1 MYENLFGF
9 FALSESPFR
18 DSPDPRYLF
27 LTPQYQEAL
36 TAISYGIRNRNG
48 LILLTGEPGT
58 GKTTLI
64 NSILNALRQ
73 QGTPTAFICNS
84 RLKVSDLYAL
94 MFAEFGI
101 PSRSEPGLHPLQRF
115 HPWLIE
121 HHREGQAPVLIV
133 DEAQGL
139 RKSVL
144 EEIRI
149 LLNLETPREKLLQI
163 VLVGHP
169 EVEEKIN
176 RPELRNLR
184 QRIACR
190 CKTAPLSLEQTHGY
204 IGERLRIAGTRG
216 EIFTSET
223 IDAVHFYSRGIPRL
237 VNLLCEHLLLNACA
251 EGVRLVPVNMVEE
264 VATEFQLGRVESFSP
279 TYTSYRPPSAMAP
292 EVPTAIPAPIHSPNS
307 TETLS
312 KGMCPNA
319 APDEDSV
326 ALSSW
331 NVPGHGGDLI
341 VPSQNN
347 WEHPRGIS
355 EQTRTSPIPTAE
367 AESKPLASSS
377 VKLDSQELHD
387 LSRVSAL
394 DKVASSSEQ
403 KTHSAETYPGKRSIP
418 LGTPILLV
426 LRFLGSWLRQ
436 RWDQRSL
443 FLRPIRRLPVFVLL
457 WLRKPMGTVRWRH
470 VEPLRFPAAWE
481 RITKSLFRWLREPS
495 H

>member
-1 MYENLFGF
+1 MVD
-9 FALSESPFR
+9 R
-18 DSPDPRYLF
+18 
-27 LTPQYQEAL
+27 TP
-36 TAISYGIRNRNG
+36 
-48 LILLTGEPGT
+48 
-58 GKTTLI
+58 
-64 NSILNALRQ
+64 
-73 QGTPTAFICNS
+73 
-84 RLKVSDLYAL
+84 
-94 MFAEFGI
+94 
-101 PSRSEPGLHPLQRF
+101 
-115 HPWLIE
+115 
-121 HHREGQAPVLIV
+121 REGQAPVLIV

-204 IGERLRIAGTRG
+204 IAERLRIAGTRG

-264 VATEFQLGRVESFSP
+264 VATEFQLGRGESFSP

-377 VKLDSQELHD
+377 VKLDYRRNSMIFRE
-387 LSRVSAL
+387 SRRWT
-394 DKVASSSEQ
+394 K
-403 KTHSAETYPGKRSIP
+403 
-418 LGTPILLV
+418 
-426 LRFLGSWLRQ
+426 LR
-436 RWDQRSL
+436 
-443 FLRPIRRLPVFVLL
+443 RPVNRRLTLP
-457 WLRKPMGTVRWRH
+457 RPTP
-470 VEPLRFPAAWE
+470 E
-481 RITKSLFRWLREPS
+481 SDLFRWARRFCWYYAS
-495 H
+495 SAVGCVSGGISVRFSSGQYAGCQCSCSFG